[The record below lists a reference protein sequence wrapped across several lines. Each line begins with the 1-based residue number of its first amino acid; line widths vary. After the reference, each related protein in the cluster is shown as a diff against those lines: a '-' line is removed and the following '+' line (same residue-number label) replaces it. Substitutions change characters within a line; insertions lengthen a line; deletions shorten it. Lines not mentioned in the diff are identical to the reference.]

1 MKKLLLTVSFC
12 FFLLNAFSQIANQ
25 PSDLVVCD
33 DDNDGFAEFDLTIL
47 NAQIIGSQTNV
58 IITYHETLADAESG
72 VNAIPS
78 LYTNISNPQTIFAR
92 VEGSTGNYDTTSFDL
107 IVNPTPIAIQPT
119 PLEFCDDNGDEN
131 TVFDLTVKDSE
142 ITGGNVTWAVTYY
155 ETLDDAVA
163 QFNAIQNPTQYTNTF
178 NPQAIYVVVTDTDT
192 GCYSITTFDLIV
204 NPTPFANQPNPLQL
218 CDDDN
223 DGFESFVLEDV
234 LAQVLDNQIGV
245 TASFHETLVDAESG
259 INALLS
265 PYTNTSNPQTIFV
278 RLEDDVTGCYNTTSF
293 DLILDTN
300 CNTEEVITMQN
311 GTFSACSGIF
321 TDSGGLDENYS
332 NDENYTITFC
342 PDVDGDLIG
351 LNFTYFTSQLSA
363 DSLSIYDG
371 DSTNANLIGIFS
383 GLNTPGEVIASEINA
398 SGCLTVTFI
407 SNVSGNTNG
416 WMADVNCF
424 QSCQDITPSIDST
437 VPEANENGVI
447 IASNIEE
454 VTFSAGATFSD
465 NGTGAIFNWDFG
477 DGNTATGESAMHT
490 FTVPGTYDVTLTVQ
504 DNNPIGCEESMIIPV
519 EILDNIVSINN
530 ANDPESY
537 LSLEELI
544 FNVFTSEDA
553 SVNIFSSQ
561 VNGNPTDLETKNY
574 GYFNREGAQNFPFEE
589 GIVLS
594 TGVAYQGG
602 NTTVTSLVS
611 NDIGQPGDIDLENA
625 LNITNTNDAAFIKF
639 NFIPRG
645 DQISFR
651 YLLAS
656 EEYDGSS
663 ECFFS
668 DSFAFLL
675 REVGTTEY
683 TNLAVL
689 PDGTPVNVTN
699 VNNAQNCASNTE
711 YFEGYSIG
719 DTNYNGRTA
728 VLTASA
734 SVIPNTEYEIK
745 LVVADQSDSIWDT
758 AIFLEGDSF
767 NLGNIGLINVSAF
780 NDFNNNGTI
789 DIDETAFTNGS
800 FTYEKN
806 NDGIVSVVNTS
817 TGSFTIASTDENDI
831 YNISFL
837 VNEDS
842 SSCYTQSLSSI
853 EDVGVLF
860 GEVANIDFP
869 VVDNLACEDLAVY
882 LVNPFAPP
890 RPGFEHTNL
899 LIIENL
905 LGGDIANGSIEF
917 TLDENLEI
925 NSTTLSNPNMSITT
939 TASGFTLDFVD
950 FTAGSS
956 ETVEITLQTPVTV
969 ALDEIVTNS
978 ASYITDTN
986 DTVANN
992 NTSTLTEV
1000 VVGSY
1005 DPNDKMEAHGP
1016 EIVYDEFVTSDQWL
1030 YYTIR
1035 FQNLGT
1041 AEAIFVRIEDELN
1054 AQLDESTFQML
1065 RSSHDYVITRTG
1077 KDLEWYFDNIN
1088 LPAEQ
1093 DDAAGSIGF
1102 VYFRIRP
1109 QPGYALGDIIPN
1121 TAAIYFDFNAP
1132 VITNTFNTTFVEP
1145 LSINDFEGVE
1155 ISVFPNPAKDKVK
1168 VTLSQNVLNSTT
1180 VSLVDIQGKMINI
1193 PNKEF
1198 NNTVELDVSTLNSG
1212 LYFIQLRSGNNTI
1225 TEKLIVE

>member
-1 MKKLLLTVSFC
+1 MKKLLLTFSFC
-12 FFLLNAFSQIANQ
+12 LFLLNAFSQIANQ

-33 DDNDGFAEFDLTIL
+33 DDNDGFVSFALESVISQVIE
-47 NAQIIGSQTNV
+47 NQTNV
-58 IITYHETLADAESG
+58 TVSFHETLMDAESG
-72 VNAIPS
+72 TNAIPS
-78 LYTNISNPQTIFAR
+78 PYTNISNPQTIYVR
-92 VEGSTGNYDTTSFDL
+92 VEELSTGNYDTTSFDL
-107 IVNPTPIAIQPT
+107 IV
-119 PLEFCDDNGDEN
+119 
-131 TVFDLTVKDSE
+131 
-142 ITGGNVTWAVTYY
+142 
-155 ETLDDAVA
+155 
-163 QFNAIQNPTQYTNTF
+163 
-178 NPQAIYVVVTDTDT
+178 
-192 GCYSITTFDLIV
+192 
-204 NPTPFANQPNPLQL
+204 
-218 CDDDN
+218 
-223 DGFESFVLEDV
+223 
-234 LAQVLDNQIGV
+234 
-245 TASFHETLVDAESG
+245 
-259 INALLS
+259 
-265 PYTNTSNPQTIFV
+265 
-278 RLEDDVTGCYNTTSF
+278 
-293 DLILDTN
+293 DTN
-300 CNTEEVITMQN
+300 CNTEEIITMQN
-311 GTFSACSGIF
+311 GTFSACDGVF

-342 PDVDGDLIG
+342 PEVDGDIVG
-351 LNFTYFTSQLSA
+351 LNFSSFVTQLNL
-363 DSLSIYDG
+363 DFLSIYDG
-371 DSTNANLIGIFS
+371 DTTNADLIGVFS
-383 GLNTPGEVIASEINA
+383 GAVSIGEIIASETNA
-398 SGCLTVTFI
+398 SGCLTLTFV
-407 SNVSGNTNG
+407 SNTTANTIG
-416 WMADVNCF
+416 WVADVNCF
-424 QSCQDITPSIDST
+424 QSCQDITPSVDNTI
-437 VPEANENGVI
+437 PEANESGVI

-454 VTFSAGATFSD
+454 VTFNASATFSD
-465 NGTGAIFNWDFG
+465 NGTGAVFNWDFG
-477 DGNTATGESAMHT
+477 DGNTATGESVLHT
-490 FTVPGTYDVTLTVQ
+490 FTVPGTYDVMLTVQ
-504 DNNPIGCEESMIIPV
+504 DSNPLGCEESIIIPV
-519 EILDNIVSINN
+519 EILDNIVSVNN
-530 ANDPESY
+530 TNDPESY

-574 GYFNREGAQNFPFEE
+574 GYFNRGGAQNFPFEE
-589 GIVLS
+589 GIVLTS
-594 TGVAYQGG
+594 GVAYQGG
-602 NTTVTSLVS
+602 NVTNTSLVT
-611 NDIGQPGDIDLENA
+611 NNIGQPGDVDLENA
-625 LNITNTNDAAFIKF
+625 LNITNTNDATFIKF
-639 NFIPRG
+639 NFIPTG

-656 EEYDGSS
+656 EEYDGST
-663 ECFFS
+663 ECSFS

-711 YFEGYSIG
+711 YFEGYNIG

-734 SVIPNTEYEIK
+734 TVTPNTEYEIK
-745 LVVADQSDSIWDT
+745 LVVADQGDSIWDT

-767 NLGNIGLINVSAF
+767 DLGNIGLINVEAY

-789 DIDETAFTNGS
+789 DIDETGFTNGS

-806 NDGIVSVVNTS
+806 NDGVVSVVNTS
-817 TGSFTIASTDENDI
+817 TGSFTIASTDENDT
-831 YNISFL
+831 YDISFL

-842 SSCYTQSLSSI
+842 SSCYTQSVSSI

-860 GEVANIDFP
+860 GEVANVDFP
-869 VVDNLACEDLAVY
+869 VVDNLTCEDLAVY

-939 TASGFTLDFVD
+939 TATGFMLDFVD
-950 FTAGSS
+950 FTAGST

-1065 RSSHDYVITRTG
+1065 RSSHDYVVTRTG
-1077 KDLEWYFDNIN
+1077 KDLEWYFENIN

-1102 VYFRIRP
+1102 VYFRIKP
-1109 QPGYALGDIIPN
+1109 MPGYALGDIIPN

-1145 LSINDFEGVE
+1145 LSINDFDGVE
-1155 ISVFPNPAKDKVK
+1155 VSVFPNPAKDKVT
-1168 VTLSQNVLNSTT
+1168 VTLSQNILNTLK
-1180 VSLVDIQGKMINI
+1180 VSLVDIQGKTIEV
-1193 PNKEF
+1193 PKKAF
-1198 NNTVELDVSTLNSG
+1198 SNTVEIDVSSLNVG
-1212 LYFIQLRSGNNTI
+1212 LYFIQLSSGNNI
-1225 TEKLIVE
+1225 VIEKLIIE